1 MIGTEFL
8 QGQGLGNRLFAYITA
23 RSIAAD
29 KGCVFGTAGQELLQA
44 DFLELDKGL
53 KITDT
58 AAFTRYDEKE
68 ERLYLPTSAHDMV
81 HGIFV
86 AGADENLH
94 AIKDDTLIYGNLQDE
109 SYFAAHKEEI
119 RSWLRVKQD
128 CESYTYTRDNL
139 CILNMRGGEYTDKP
153 ELFLRRKYWTDAMAR
168 MRERVPDMQF
178 VIVTDDVPAAKRLF
192 PKMEALHKSA
202 AFDYVTVKNARYL
215 IVSNSSFAFFPAY
228 TSETVRFVI
237 APKYWARH
245 NVSGG
250 FWASPQNIYDEF
262 TYLDRKGQLFTA
274 EQCREELAKYSL
286 PSTKP
291 WKEEDPD
298 VRAVEAR
305 NRRRYLIDRAQ
316 LKIRRKLGIL

>member
-94 AIKDDTLIYGNLQDE
+94 AIKDGTLIYGNLQDE

-153 ELFLRRKYWTDAMAR
+153 ELFLRRKYWTDAMGR

-178 VIVTDDVPAAKRLF
+178 VIVTDDVPAAKRLYRIPRSRSF
-192 PKMEALHKSA
+192 RRILPKRSVLSSRPSTGPAITYPAASGPLPRTSMTNSPILTERDSFSPRSSA
-202 AFDYVTVKNARYL
+202 GKNL
-215 IVSNSSFAFFPAY
+215 
-228 TSETVRFVI
+228 
-237 APKYWARH
+237 
-245 NVSGG
+245 
-250 FWASPQNIYDEF
+250 QNIPC
-262 TYLDRKGQLFTA
+262 LRPNRGK
-274 EQCREELAKYSL
+274 RETPMYGR
-286 PSTKP
+286 
-291 WKEEDPD
+291 WK
-298 VRAVEAR
+298 RATGG
-305 NRRRYLIDRAQ
+305 
-316 LKIRRKLGIL
+316 GI

>member
-1 MIGTEFL
+1 M
-8 QGQGLGNRLFAYITA
+8 Y
-23 RSIAAD
+23 S
-29 KGCVFGTAGQELLQA
+29 
-44 DFLELDKGL
+44 
-53 KITDT
+53 
-58 AAFTRYDEKE
+58 
-68 ERLYLPTSAHDMV
+68 S
-81 HGIFV
+81 
-86 AGADENLH
+86 
-94 AIKDDTLIYGNLQDE
+94 
-109 SYFAAHKEEI
+109 S
-119 RSWLRVKQD
+119 
-128 CESYTYTRDNL
+128 
-139 CILNMRGGEYTDKP
+139 
-153 ELFLRRKYWTDAMAR
+153 
-168 MRERVPDMQF
+168 
-178 VIVTDDVPAAKRLF
+178 KRLF
-192 PKMEALHKSA
+192 PKLEALHKSA

-291 WKEEDPD
+291 WKEGDPD